1 MCGYVSAPDM
11 HYILFDAAFFLSQNE
26 EKIRLIHHRKKDSWI

>member
-11 HYILFDAAFFLSQNE
+11 HYILFDAAFFFITE
-26 EKIRLIHHRKKDSWI
+26 WRKNKTHSP

>member
-11 HYILFDAAFFLSQNE
+11 HYILFDAAFFITE
-26 EKIRLIHHRKKDSWI
+26 WRKNKTHSP